1 MEENETLEFKKSISE
16 LKEAIISITA
26 ILNKHK
32 KGELYIGL
40 DNKGKTTKQTIT
52 EKTLRDIS
60 QAIANHIEPKIYPE
74 IQQQDEYIK
83 ISFEGLE
90 IPYFAYGRA
99 YIRVADEDKK
109 LSAKE
114 LENIILRKEQTK
126 WDSKPSNIKLR
137 DIDTESLKKYIQKAN
152 AEKRINFKFSDEK
165 SILNK
170 LHLLKEGK
178 PINASKLLF
187 SNKKPLELQAAVF
200 AGTNK
205 TTFLDIKQYKG
216 NIFELLEI
224 SENYIKEHMNWKAD
238 LTGSKRIEIPEV
250 PIRAIKEALVN
261 SFCHRDFQAP
271 ESNKIAM
278 YKDKIEIWNPGNFPE
293 GYSPEDFIKKET
305 PSVLRNPAVANILYL
320 SADIEKWGSGLK
332 RIYEECKKNNI
343 LVSFNVM
350 KYGFSVVF
358 KRPSIKKG
366 VEKGVEHLSEN
377 ERVLVELI
385 YKNPKI
391 SKKELGVKLGE
402 KLGVKLGENEAEILR
417 ILAENNN
424 ATSKQLSVII
434 GISTTAVENNI
445 AKLKKKG
452 ILNRIGPDKG
462 GYWEVLI

>member
-1 MEENETLEFKKSISE
+1 MEENETLEFKKSTSE
-16 LKEAIISITA
+16 LKEAIISIAA

-32 KGELYIGL
+32 KGKLYFGI
-40 DNKGKTTKQTIT
+40 DKKGKPIKQTIT
-52 EKTLRDIS
+52 EKTLRGIS

-74 IQQQDEYIK
+74 IQQQDGCIK
-83 ISFEGLE
+83 ISFEGHE

-99 YIRVADEDKK
+99 YIRIADEDKK

-114 LENIILRKEQTK
+114 LENIILRKEQTR
-126 WDSKPSNIKLR
+126 WDSKSSNIKLR

-152 AEKRINFKFSDEK
+152 AERRINFKFSDEK

-187 SNKKPLELQAAVF
+187 SNKKPLEVQAAVF

-224 SENYIKEHMNWKAD
+224 SENYIKEHINWRAD

-271 ESNKIAM
+271 ESNKIAI

-305 PSVLRNPAVANILYL
+305 PSILRNPTVANILYL

-332 RIYEECKKNNI
+332 RIYEECMENNI
-343 LVSFNVM
+343 SVNFNVM

-358 KRPSIKKG
+358 KRSPIKKG
-366 VEKGVEHLSEN
+366 VEKWSEKWSEKVTKRQTEILN
-377 ERVLVELI
+377 LI
-385 YKNPKI
+385 SKDPKI
-391 SKKELGVKLGE
+391 SREG
-402 KLGVKLGENEAEILR
+402 
-417 ILAENNN
+417 
-424 ATSKQLSVII
+424 LSGKI
-434 GISTTAVENNI
+434 GINPSAVQKHI
-445 AKLKKKG
+445 QKLKKMGLLK
-452 ILNRIGPDKG
+452 RIGPDKG
-462 GYWEVLI
+462 GHWEVLENGK